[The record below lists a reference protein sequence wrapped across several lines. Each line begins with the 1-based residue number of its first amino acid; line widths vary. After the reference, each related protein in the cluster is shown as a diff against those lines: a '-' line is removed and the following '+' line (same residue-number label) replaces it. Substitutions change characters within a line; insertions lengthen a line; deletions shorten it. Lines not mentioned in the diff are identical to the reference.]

1 MFYLKRSLFF
11 IIFAKKSTK
20 KAEVLNYVYLLI
32 AIVMEAGGT
41 TLLKMSESFTKL
53 WPSVGSLVCYVA
65 SLFFLSLCLKTIPI
79 GIAYATWSAL
89 GITLITISGVVFF
102 KQVPD
107 IGAYIGLFLIV
118 SGVVVL
124 NLFSKMDVH

>member
-1 MFYLKRSLFF
+1 MYKIYYFVIEGGAELYYLM
-11 IIFAKKSTK
+11 
-20 KAEVLNYVYLLI
+20 LLL
-32 AIVMEAGGT
+32 AIVCETTGT
-41 TLLKMSESFTKL
+41 TLLKFSEQFTRVV
-53 WPSVGSLVCYVA
+53 PTVASLICYVA
-65 SLFFLSLCLKTIPI
+65 SLYFLSVCLKVIPVAV
-79 GIAYATWSAL
+79 AYATWSAL
-89 GITLITISGVVFF
+89 GVALITIIGIVVF

>member
-1 MFYLKRSLFF
+1 MYYLM
-11 IIFAKKSTK
+11 
-20 KAEVLNYVYLLI
+20 LLL
-32 AIVMEAGGT
+32 AIVCETAGT
-41 TLLKMSESFTKL
+41 TLLKYSEQFTRVV
-53 WPSVGSLVCYVA
+53 PSIASLACYVA
-65 SLFFLSLCLKTIPI
+65 SLYFLSVCLKVIPVSV
-79 GIAYATWSAL
+79 AYATWSAL
-89 GITLITISGVVFF
+89 GVALITIIGIVVF